1 MNMTRSAVPHYR
13 VVLQFSGG
21 AVSSGSGSNLA
32 DLISENTD
40 TLPMDVTGVCMGEG
54 YCSCMVASDLWPNV
68 LFLTQKNSAAT
79 MY

>member
-1 MNMTRSAVPHYR
+1 MTRSAVPCYR

-32 DLISENTD
+32 DLLSENTD

-54 YCSCMVASDLWPNV
+54 IL
-68 LFLTQKNSAAT
+68 
-79 MY
+79 